1 MLFAAIY
8 TPRYSVSEES
18 EKRGLQLFTNWQ
30 PPFEFK
36 AHYERGDGKGGIAI
50 IESDDAGK
58 ILEGIAPWVPF
69 LDFEVTPVVPVEHA
83 VPIAQRVYSW
93 RDSVR

>member
-8 TPRYSVSEES
+8 TPRDSVTEEL
-18 EKRGLQLFTNWQ
+18 EKRGLQLFTNWN

-50 IESDDAGK
+50 IESDSAAA
-58 ILEGIAPWVPF
+58 IFEGIIPWGPF
-69 LDFEVTPVVPVEHA
+69 FEFDVTPVVPVEESVA
-83 VPIAQRVYSW
+83 IGQRVMAW